1 MNTIRF
7 NHQIKIIAHRGVSGL
22 ERENTCAAFIAA
34 GNRSYFGIETDVH
47 VTKDG
52 KFIVFHDDTTDRLLG
67 IHHVIEETDYETL
80 RSLRLTD
87 LDGTRRGD
95 LVLPS
100 LEEYIRV
107 CKKYGKECVLEL
119 KNHFEMKHIRE
130 IISIIRS
137 EDWLNHT
144 TFISFDLANCICV
157 RQCLPDQRI
166 QYLVQEVT
174 EEIISQLVQ
183 YGFALDADYRT
194 ITREQVAACRK
205 AGIAVNVW
213 TVNTVETAEKMLEF
227 GVDYITTN
235 ILE

>member
-137 EDWLNHT
+137 EDWLDHT

-166 QYLVQEVT
+166 QYLVKEVT

-183 YGFALDADYRT
+183 YGFAFDADYRT

>member
-137 EDWLNHT
+137 EDWLDHT

-166 QYLVQEVT
+166 QYLVKEVT

>member
-34 GNRSYFGIETDVH
+34 GNRSYYGIETDVH

-80 RSLRLTD
+80 RSLRLAD

-137 EDWLNHT
+137 EDWLDHT

>member
-34 GNRSYFGIETDVH
+34 GNRSYYGIETDVH

-137 EDWLNHT
+137 EDWLDHT

-194 ITREQVAACRK
+194 ITRERVAACRK

>member
-34 GNRSYFGIETDVH
+34 GNRSYYGIETDVH

-67 IHHVIEETDYETL
+67 IHHVVEETDYETL

-137 EDWLNHT
+137 EDWLDHT

-174 EEIISQLVQ
+174 EEIFSQLVQ

-194 ITREQVAACRK
+194 ITRERVAACRK

>member
-34 GNRSYFGIETDVH
+34 GNRSYYGIETDVH

-137 EDWLNHT
+137 EDWLDHT

-174 EEIISQLVQ
+174 EEIFSQLVQ

>member
-34 GNRSYFGIETDVH
+34 GNRSYYGIETDVH

-137 EDWLNHT
+137 EDWLDHT

-183 YGFALDADYRT
+183 YGFTLDADYRT

>member
-22 ERENTCAAFIAA
+22 ERENTCASFIAA
-34 GNRSYFGIETDVH
+34 GNRSYYGIETDVH

-137 EDWLNHT
+137 EDWLDHT
-144 TFISFDLANCICV
+144 TFISFDLANCVCV

-194 ITREQVAACRK
+194 ITRERVAACRK

>member
-1 MNTIRF
+1 MNTIRIT
-7 NHQIKIIAHRGVSGL
+7 HHIKIIAHRGVSGL

-34 GNRSYFGIETDVH
+34 GNRSYYGIETDVH

-67 IHHVIEETDYETL
+67 INPVIEESDYETL

-137 EDWLNHT
+137 EDWLDHT
-144 TFISFDLANCICV
+144 TLISLDLANCICV

-174 EEIISQLVQ
+174 EEIFSHLVQ

>member
-67 IHHVIEETDYETL
+67 IHHVIEETNYETL

-137 EDWLNHT
+137 EDWLDHT

>member
-137 EDWLNHT
+137 EDWLDHT

-194 ITREQVAACRK
+194 ITRERVAACRK

>member
-34 GNRSYFGIETDVH
+34 GNRSYYGIETDVH

-95 LVLPS
+95 LVLPA

-137 EDWLNHT
+137 EGWLDHT

-194 ITREQVAACRK
+194 ITRERVAACRK

>member
-22 ERENTCAAFIAA
+22 ERENTCASFIAA
-34 GNRSYFGIETDVH
+34 GNRSYYGIETDVH

-137 EDWLNHT
+137 EDWLDHT

-194 ITREQVAACRK
+194 ITRERVAACQK

>member
-34 GNRSYFGIETDVH
+34 GNRSYYGIETDVH

-67 IHHVIEETDYETL
+67 IHHVIEQTDYETL

-137 EDWLNHT
+137 EDWLDHT

>member
-22 ERENTCAAFIAA
+22 ERENTCASFIAA
-34 GNRSYFGIETDVH
+34 GNRSYYGIETDVH

-137 EDWLNHT
+137 EDWLDHT

-194 ITREQVAACRK
+194 ITRERVAACRK

>member
-34 GNRSYFGIETDVH
+34 GNRSYYGIETDVH

-52 KFIVFHDDTTDRLLG
+52 KYIVFHDDTTDRLLG

-137 EDWLNHT
+137 EDWLDHT

>member
-34 GNRSYFGIETDVH
+34 GNRSYYGIETDVH

-137 EDWLNHT
+137 EDWLDHT

-174 EEIISQLVQ
+174 EEIIFQLVQ
-183 YGFALDADYRT
+183 YGFALDADYRM
-194 ITREQVAACRK
+194 ITRERVAACRK

>member
-1 MNTIRF
+1 MDTIRF

-22 ERENTCAAFIAA
+22 ERENTCAAFVAA
-34 GNRSYFGIETDVH
+34 GNRSYYGIETDVH

-67 IHHVIEETDYETL
+67 IHHVIEETDFETL

-87 LDGTRRGD
+87 LDGTYRGD

-107 CKKYGKECVLEL
+107 CKKYEKESVLEL

-130 IISIIRS
+130 IISIIRA
-137 EDWLNHT
+137 EGWLEHT
-144 TFISFDLANCICV
+144 TFISFDLANCISV

-174 EEIISQLVQ
+174 EDVISQLAQ
-183 YGFALDADYRT
+183 YDFALDADCRR

>member
-34 GNRSYFGIETDVH
+34 GNRSYYGIETDVH

-137 EDWLNHT
+137 EDWLDHT

-174 EEIISQLVQ
+174 EEIFSQLVQ
-183 YGFALDADYRT
+183 YGFP
-194 ITREQVAACRK
+194 
-205 AGIAVNVW
+205 
-213 TVNTVETAEKMLEF
+213 
-227 GVDYITTN
+227 
-235 ILE
+235 

>member
-34 GNRSYFGIETDVH
+34 GNRSYYGIETDVH

-107 CKKYGKECVLEL
+107 CKK
-119 KNHFEMKHIRE
+119 
-130 IISIIRS
+130 
-137 EDWLNHT
+137 
-144 TFISFDLANCICV
+144 
-157 RQCLPDQRI
+157 
-166 QYLVQEVT
+166 
-174 EEIISQLVQ
+174 
-183 YGFALDADYRT
+183 
-194 ITREQVAACRK
+194 
-205 AGIAVNVW
+205 
-213 TVNTVETAEKMLEF
+213 
-227 GVDYITTN
+227 
-235 ILE
+235 

>member
-34 GNRSYFGIETDVH
+34 GNRSYYGIETDVH

>member
-34 GNRSYFGIETDVH
+34 GNRSYYGIETDVH

-80 RSLRLTD
+80 RSLRLMD

-137 EDWLNHT
+137 EDWLDHT

-194 ITREQVAACRK
+194 ITRERVAACRK

>member
-34 GNRSYFGIETDVH
+34 GNRSYYGIETDVH

-137 EDWLNHT
+137 EDWLDHT

>member
-34 GNRSYFGIETDVH
+34 GNRSYYGIETDVH

-130 IISIIRS
+130 MIAIIRS
-137 EDWLNHT
+137 EDWLDHT

>member
-137 EDWLNHT
+137 EDWLDHT

>member
-34 GNRSYFGIETDVH
+34 GNRSYYGIETDVH

-137 EDWLNHT
+137 EDWLDHT

-174 EEIISQLVQ
+174 EEIFSQLVQ

-194 ITREQVAACRK
+194 ITRERVAACRK

>member
-137 EDWLNHT
+137 EDWLDHT

-174 EEIISQLVQ
+174 EEIFSQLVQ

-194 ITREQVAACRK
+194 ITRERVAACRK

>member
-34 GNRSYFGIETDVH
+34 GNRSYYGIETDVH

-52 KFIVFHDDTTDRLLG
+52 KFIVFHDDTTDRLFG

-137 EDWLNHT
+137 EDWLDHT

>member
-34 GNRSYFGIETDVH
+34 GNRSYYGIETDVH

-52 KFIVFHDDTTDRLLG
+52 KYIVFHDDTTDRLLG
-67 IHHVIEETDYETL
+67 IHHVIEETDFETL
-80 RSLRLTD
+80 RSLRLMD
-87 LDGTRRGD
+87 LDGTYRGD
-95 LVLPS
+95 LLLPS

-107 CKKYGKECVLEL
+107 CKKYGKESVLEL
-119 KNHFEMKHIRE
+119 KNHFEMKHIQE
-130 IISIIRS
+130 IISIIQS
-137 EDWLNHT
+137 EGWLEHT

-194 ITREQVAACRK
+194 ITREQVAACQK

-213 TVNTVETAEKMLEF
+213 TVNTVETAEKMLDF

>member
-34 GNRSYFGIETDVH
+34 GNRSYYGIETDVH

-137 EDWLNHT
+137 EGWLDHT

>member
-1 MNTIRF
+1 MNTIRL

-34 GNRSYFGIETDVH
+34 GNRSYYGIETDVH
-47 VTKDG
+47 VTSDG

-67 IHHVIEETDYETL
+67 VHYVIEETDFDTL

-87 LDGTRRGD
+87 LDGTYRGD
-95 LVLPS
+95 LVFPS
-100 LEEYIRV
+100 LEEYIRI
-107 CKKYGKECVLEL
+107 CKKYGKESILEL
-119 KNHFEMKHIRE
+119 KNHFEIKHIRE
-130 IISIIRS
+130 IISIIRA
-137 EDWLNHT
+137 EGWLEHT

-157 RQCLPDQRI
+157 RQCLPDQKI

-174 EEIISQLVQ
+174 EDTISQLVQ
-183 YGFALDADYRT
+183 YGFALDVNYRT
-194 ITREQVAACRK
+194 LTKEQVDTCRN

-213 TVNTVETAEKMLEF
+213 TVNTVEAAEKMLEF

>member
-22 ERENTCAAFIAA
+22 ERENTCASFIAA
-34 GNRSYFGIETDVH
+34 GNRSYYGIETDVH

-67 IHHVIEETDYETL
+67 IHHVIEETNYETL

-107 CKKYGKECVLEL
+107 CKKYGKECVLGL

-137 EDWLNHT
+137 EDWLDHT

-194 ITREQVAACRK
+194 ITRERVAACRK